1 MIVAGTILSYF
12 KVGDMGKQGVDL
24 LHTLFLR
31 LHLCPDRNG
40 LLADGIQIGVKAL
53 LPVVSQ
59 SIGERPFPF
68 IAFRRLRNTFERLC
82 HTIEI
87 GRAHV

>member
-1 MIVAGTILSYF
+1 MRGPRPHVSRYT
-12 KVGDMGKQGVDL
+12 DL
-24 LHTLFLR
+24 TMLVEESFLFFACGER
-31 LHLCPDRNG
+31 RFSFSVSICRTW
-40 LLADGIQIGVKAL
+40 AAL

-82 HTIEI
+82 HTIAGIKKLFEST
-87 GRAHV
+87 